1 MRKIIVLLVFLT
13 ACQAESQKIEVRGT
27 EEQIKNAK
35 MYLEKNPNVKKIEI
49 KDSYIRIWTN
59 NQQPLPNSLIDEAF
73 LSTGVRLLD

>member
-13 ACQAESQKIEVRGT
+13 ARQAESQKIEVRGT